1 MNNMNKLIDL
11 LNREVANFAVLYTK
25 LHQFHWN
32 VKGVRFYQ
40 FHALFEKL
48 YDEVTENMDVVAER
62 ILMLEG
68 QPLSTLSDFLKFTT
82 IKEGLGNESDMQ
94 MINQIIYDFT
104 TIDEELKEAIK
115 VAQNLI
121 DEVTV
126 DILIGIDSALQKHL
140 WMLKSLEK

>member
-1 MNNMNKLIDL
+1 MNKLIDL

-25 LHQFHWN
+25 LHQYHWN

-48 YDEVTENMDVVAER
+48 YDEMTENMDVVAER

-68 QPLSTLSDFLKFTT
+68 QPLSKISDYLQFTT
-82 IKEGLGNESDMQ
+82 IKEGSNNETDMQ

-115 VAQNLI
+115 VGQDLV

>member
-1 MNNMNKLIDL
+1 MNKLIDL
-11 LNREVANFAVLYTK
+11 LNREVANFALLYTK

-48 YDEVTENMDVVAER
+48 YDEMTENMDVVAER

-82 IKEGLGNESDMQ
+82 LKEGLGSETDMQ

-115 VAQNLI
+115 VAQNLV

-140 WMLKSLEK
+140 WMLKSLER

>member
-1 MNNMNKLIDL
+1 MNKLIDL

-25 LHQFHWN
+25 LHQYHWN

-48 YDEVTENMDVVAER
+48 YDEMTENMDVVAER

-68 QPLSTLSDFLKFTT
+68 QPLSKISDYLQFTT
-82 IKEGLGNESDMQ
+82 IKEGSNNETDMQ

-115 VAQNLI
+115 VGQDLG

>member
-1 MNNMNKLIDL
+1 MNKLIDL
-11 LNREVANFAVLYTK
+11 LNREVANFALLYTK

-48 YDEVTENMDVVAER
+48 YDEMTQNMDVVAER

-82 IKEGLGNESDMQ
+82 LKEGLGSETDMQ

-115 VAQNLI
+115 VAQNLV

-140 WMLKSLEK
+140 WMLKSLER

>member
-1 MNNMNKLIDL
+1 MNKLIDL
-11 LNREVANFAVLYTK
+11 LNREVANFALLYTK

-48 YDEVTENMDVVAER
+48 YDEMTENMDVVAER

-82 IKEGLGNESDMQ
+82 LKEGLGSETDMQ

-115 VAQNLI
+115 VAQNLV

>member
-1 MNNMNKLIDL
+1 MNKLIDL
-11 LNREVANFAVLYTK
+11 LNREVANFALLYTK

-40 FHALFEKL
+40 FHVLFEKL
-48 YDEVTENMDVVAER
+48 YDEMTENIDVVAER

-68 QPLSTLSDFLKFTT
+68 QPLSTLSDFLRFTT
-82 IKEGLGNESDMQ
+82 LKEGLGSETDMQ

-115 VAQNLI
+115 VAQNLV

-140 WMLKSLEK
+140 WMLKSLER

>member
-1 MNNMNKLIDL
+1 
-11 LNREVANFAVLYTK
+11 
-25 LHQFHWN
+25 
-32 VKGVRFYQ
+32 
-40 FHALFEKL
+40 
-48 YDEVTENMDVVAER
+48 
-62 ILMLEG
+62 
-68 QPLSTLSDFLKFTT
+68 
-82 IKEGLGNESDMQ
+82 MQ

-115 VAQNLI
+115 VAQNLV

>member
-1 MNNMNKLIDL
+1 MNKLIDL
-11 LNREVANFAVLYTK
+11 LNREVANFALLYTK

-40 FHALFEKL
+40 FHVLFEKL
-48 YDEVTENMDVVAER
+48 YDEMTENMDVVAER

-82 IKEGLGNESDMQ
+82 LKEGLGSETDMQ

-115 VAQNLI
+115 VAQNLV

-140 WMLKSLEK
+140 WMLKSLER

>member
-1 MNNMNKLIDL
+1 MNKLIDL